1 MSSPNAFQGSGLIDR
16 PRLLNKLQKAL
27 EHKLT
32 LISAPPG
39 YGKTTLAA
47 QLARQSPYPVVWH
60 TLDESQ
66 RDLPVLYQR
75 ALSLLESVAP
85 GIQSLPPPYGYPASE
100 LAGLIIAYLRDHL
113 DGDFI
118 YIIDDVQLLAGSA
131 PVETWLRTL
140 VGNIPTACHLILLS
154 RILPDL
160 PLTEMISRREV
171 LAIGQEELRLTV
183 PEIHNLGREMLG
195 SPMADSKA
203 QELVKRLEGWPAGT
217 VLALHPL
224 PPDME
229 RAMLREGVGPE
240 ALFDGLADSMLN
252 ALNPGL
258 RDFLLASSTLTRLT
272 PEICKSCLELT
283 ESTFWLSEIL
293 SRNLFLTRTTGGF
306 VYHSLF
312 RTFLQRQ
319 LKEADPQRFISLHTR
334 AGHWFEQQD
343 LIPEAFDHYIAAER
357 LDQAVTISERVAEV
371 YFTQGKAET
380 LLSWGNKLQ
389 QVGTRVPR
397 LSRACAKIFFDRY
410 EYESVEIKLKDAE
423 AGFMM
428 LEDEAGI
435 SEIQTLHAMLNLQ
448 RGNYEQASIDAKE
461 FLQTNSEF
469 ANLRGRA
476 LTILGMTS
484 LYTGDPQVAVQY
496 LEEALPL
503 YRKDGDAYATSQL
516 LQNLEMAYTRAGRL
530 NEAAACLQEVVALRR
545 SLGSAGALA
554 SALNNLG
561 YYYHQYSDYKQALST
576 FQEGLSVISKVPNR
590 RSESYLLWSLGD
602 LQRDLGAHTEAVQL
616 YNKGLELLGNSE
628 PTLRCSILTS
638 FSTLRRWQGNFHEAA
653 TLAAEAGAIAQ
664 KHSLALEG
672 TVAQAN
678 LWCARAYLE
687 PGSEALVELETTVE
701 ALGNQAP
708 QPELLRVMV
717 LCAQVALLH
726 ADQPL
731 AENYLRS
738 AVRIAQDLNT
748 AQTLAAE
755 VFNTPSL
762 ETIVTADSSH
772 YGILSRD
779 LKRLRDAQGRIAPES
794 RPVKAVNETYS
805 LKVLTLGREI
815 IERDGVRIP
824 SSEWRSTGARELFF
838 YLLFMGPETKE
849 RICLTFW
856 PDGSPKRV
864 RQNFQTTLFRA
875 RQALGKNVIT
885 FEEDDDLYQINP
897 ELDLWCDAREFE
909 NLAKQ
914 TRLLSPRDARTE
926 DLWRKAVSLY
936 RGEFLPSLA
945 EDWVLARRDA
955 YYETHLDA
963 LVGLGECARARKS
976 FREAILEFK
985 RALELEPYRE
995 DIHRAI
1001 MTCYANLGEKKQ
1013 IHAHLHRL
1021 QELLRHDLAVEPSTE
1036 TIIHAKSLL
1045 D

>member
-1 MSSPNAFQGSGLIDR
+1 MSSPKAFQGSGLIDR
-16 PRLLNKLQKAL
+16 PRLLNKLQRAL
-27 EHKLT
+27 EHRLT
-32 LISAPPG
+32 LVSAPPG

-47 QLARQSPYPVVWH
+47 QFARQSPFPVVWH

-85 GIQSLPPPYGYPASE
+85 GIQSLPPAYGYPGNE

-113 DGDFI
+113 DSDFI
-118 YIIDDVQLLAGSA
+118 YIIDDVQHLAGST

-140 VGNIPTACHLILLS
+140 VGNIPTACHLVLLS
-154 RILPDL
+154 RIIPDL

-195 SPMADSKA
+195 SPMADARA

-240 ALFDGLADSMLN
+240 ALFDGLADSTLN
-252 ALNPGL
+252 TLNPGL

-272 PEICKSCLELT
+272 PEICRACLELT
-283 ESTFWLSEIL
+283 ESAFWLSEIV

-312 RTFLQRQ
+312 RTFLQRK
-319 LKEADPQRFISLHTR
+319 LKEADPHRFVNLHTR
-334 AGHWFEQQD
+334 AGQWFEEQD

-357 LDQAVTISERVAEV
+357 LDFAVSISERVAEV
-371 YFTQGKAET
+371 YFTQGKTET
-380 LLSWGNKLQ
+380 LLSWGSKLQ
-389 QVGTRVPR
+389 QIGARVPR

-410 EYESVEIKLKDAE
+410 EYEAAEVRLKDAE
-423 AGFMM
+423 AGFMT
-428 LEDEAGI
+428 LEDESGI
-435 SEIQTLHAMLNLQ
+435 AEIQTLQAMLDLQ
-448 RGNYEQASIDAKE
+448 RGNYEEARKGAKE
-461 FLQTNSEF
+461 FLHTNSEF

-476 LTILGMTS
+476 LTILGVAS
-484 LYTGDPQVAVQY
+484 LQTGDPQMAVQY
-496 LEEALPL
+496 LEEALPI
-503 YRKDGDAYATSQL
+503 YREDGDAYATSQL
-516 LQNLEMAYTRAGRL
+516 LQNLEVVYTRLGRL
-530 NEAAACLQEVVALRR
+530 SEAAACLQEVVALRR

-554 SALNNLG
+554 LALNNLG
-561 YYYHQYSDYKQALST
+561 YYYHQHSDYQQALAT
-576 FQEGLSVISKVPNR
+576 FQEGLSVVSKVPNR
-590 RSESYLLWSLGD
+590 RAESYLLWSLGD
-602 LQRDLGAHTEAVQL
+602 LQRDLGAYPEAIQL

-628 PTLRCSILTS
+628 PALRCSILIS
-638 FSTLRRWQGNFHEAA
+638 FSTLRRWQSNFHDAA
-653 TLAAEAGAIAQ
+653 TLAAEAGFLAQ
-664 KHSLALEG
+664 KHSIALEG

-687 PGSEALVELETTVE
+687 HADAALSEMQTTVE
-701 ALGNQAP
+701 ALGSQAP
-708 QPELLRVMV
+708 QNELLRVLI
-717 LCAQVALLH
+717 LCAQTSLFC
-726 ADQPL
+726 ADRPL
-731 AENYLRS
+731 AERYLQS
-738 AVRIAQDLNT
+738 AVSIAQDMNT
-748 AQTLAAE
+748 AQALAAE
-755 VFNTPSL
+755 VLNNPSL
-762 ETIVTADSSH
+762 ETLVNTNSAH
-772 YGILSRD
+772 YGILTRD
-779 LKRLRDAQGRIAPES
+779 LKRLREAQNKVIPEPRIE
-794 RPVKAVNETYS
+794 RTVNETYS
-805 LKVLTLGREI
+805 LKVTTLGREI
-815 IERDGVRIP
+815 IERDGARIP
-824 SSEWRSTGARELFF
+824 SSEWRSTGSRELFL
-838 YLLFMGPETKE
+838 YLLFMGPETRE
-849 RICLTFW
+849 RICLAFW
-856 PDGSPKRV
+856 PDSSPKRV
-864 RQNFQTTLFRA
+864 RSSFHTTLYRA
-875 RQALGKNVIT
+875 RQALGENVIT
-885 FEEDDDLYQINP
+885 FEDELYQINP

-909 NLAKQ
+909 NLTKQ

-926 DLWRKAVSLY
+926 DLWHKAVSHY

-945 EDWVLARRDA
+945 DDWVLARRDA
-955 YYETHLDA
+955 YHETYLDA
-963 LVGLGECARARKS
+963 LVGLGECARARKN
-976 FREAILEFK
+976 FREAILAFK

>member
-1 MSSPNAFQGSGLIDR
+1 MSSPNAFQSSGLIER

-75 ALSLLESVAP
+75 SLSLLESVAS
-85 GIQSLPPPYGYPASE
+85 GIQSLPAPYGYQSSE
-100 LAGLIIAYLRDHL
+100 LAGLIIAYLRDHV
-113 DGDFI
+113 DSDFI

-140 VGNIPTACHLILLS
+140 VGNIPNACHLILLS
-154 RILPDL
+154 RIIPDL

-183 PEIHNLGREMLG
+183 SEIHNLGREMLG
-195 SPMADSKA
+195 SPIGDSKA

-224 PPDME
+224 PPDLE

-283 ESTFWLSEIL
+283 DSTLWLSEII

-319 LKEADPQRFISLHTR
+319 LQEADPERFVNLHTR
-334 AGHWFEQQD
+334 AGLWFEQQD
-343 LIPEAFDHYIAAER
+343 LIPEAFEHYIAADR
-357 LDQAVTISERVAEV
+357 LDSAVVISERVAEA

-380 LLSWGNKLQ
+380 LLSWGAKLQ
-389 QVGTRVPR
+389 QVGARVPR
-397 LSRACAKIFFDRY
+397 LSRACAKIFIDRY
-410 EYESVEIKLKDAE
+410 EYESAQAKLNDAE
-423 AGFMM
+423 SGFMSS
-428 LEDEAGI
+428 EDESGI
-435 SEIQTLHAMLNLQ
+435 AEIQMLHAMLDLQ
-448 RGNYEQASIDAKE
+448 RGNYEKASSKAKE
-461 FLQTNSEF
+461 FLESDSEF
-469 ANLRGRA
+469 VNLRGRA
-476 LTILGMTS
+476 LSILGIA
-484 LYTGDPQVAVQY
+484 LLHIGELQDAVQY

-503 YRKDGDAYATSQL
+503 YREDGDAYATSQH
-516 LQNLEMAYTRAGRL
+516 LQDLEVAYTRLGRL

-554 SALNNLG
+554 LALNNLG
-561 YYYHQYSDYKQALST
+561 YYYHQHSDYKQALAT
-576 FQEGLSVISKVPNR
+576 FQEGLSVVSKVPNR
-590 RSESYLLWSLGD
+590 RSESYLMWSLGD
-602 LQRDLGAHTEAVQL
+602 LQRDLGTHNEAVLL
-616 YNKGLELLGNSE
+616 YNKSLELLGNSE

-638 FSTLRRWQGNFHEAA
+638 FSTLRRWQGNYHEAA
-653 TLAAEAGAIAQ
+653 TLAAEAGVLAQ
-664 KHSLALEG
+664 KHSIALEG

-687 PGSEALVELETTVE
+687 NAGTALAEMETTVE
-701 ALGNQAP
+701 ALGSQAP
-708 QPELLRVMV
+708 QNELLRVMS
-717 LCAQVALLH
+717 LCAQTALLC
-726 ADQPL
+726 ADRPL
-731 AENYLRS
+731 AEQYLQS
-738 AVRIAQDLNT
+738 AVRIAHDMNT

-755 VFNTPSL
+755 IFYNPPL
-762 ETIVTADSSH
+762 ESIVNADPAR
-772 YGILSRD
+772 YGILTRD
-779 LKRLRDAQGRIAPES
+779 LKRLRDSQDKVVAEPRPERI
-794 RPVKAVNETYS
+794 VKETYS
-805 LKVLTLGREI
+805 LKVTTLGREI
-815 IERDGVRIP
+815 IERDGVRVP
-824 SSEWRSTGARELFF
+824 SSEWRATGSRELFL
-838 YLLFMGPETKE
+838 YLLFMGPETRE
-849 RICLTFW
+849 RICLAFW
-856 PDGSPKRV
+856 PDGSTKRV
-864 RQNFQTTLFRA
+864 RQSFHTTLYRA
-875 RQALGKNVIT
+875 RQALGENAIT
-885 FEEDDDLYQINP
+885 FEDDLYQINP

-909 NLAKQ
+909 NLTKQ

-926 DLWRKAVSLY
+926 DLWHKAVSLY
-936 RGEFLPSLA
+936 RGEFLPSLSQ
-945 EDWVLARRDA
+945 DWVLARRDI
-955 YYETHLDA
+955 YHETYLDA
-963 LVGLGECARARKS
+963 LVGLGECARARKN
-976 FREAILEFK
+976 FREAIVAFK

-1036 TIIHAKSLL
+1036 TITHAKSLL

>member
-1 MSSPNAFQGSGLIDR
+1 MPSPNANPNSGLIDR
-16 PRLLNKLQKAL
+16 PRLLNKLQRAL
-27 EHKLT
+27 EHRLT

-47 QLARQSPYPVVWH
+47 QFARQAPYPVVWH

-75 ALSLLESVAP
+75 ALSLLEPIAP
-85 GIQSLPPPYGYPASE
+85 GIQSLPAPYGGYQASE

-113 DGDFI
+113 DSDFI

-154 RILPDL
+154 RIIPDL

-195 SPMADSKA
+195 SPLADSKA

-283 ESTFWLSEIL
+283 ESALWLSEII

-312 RTFLQRQ
+312 RTFLQSK
-319 LKEADPQRFISLHTR
+319 LKEADPQRFINLHTR
-334 AGHWFEQQD
+334 AGRWFEEQD

-357 LDQAVTISERVAEV
+357 LDYAVAISERAAEA

-380 LLSWGNKLQ
+380 LLNWGSKLQ
-389 QVGTRVPR
+389 QVGARVPR

-410 EYESVEIKLKDAE
+410 EYEAAEAKLKDAE
-423 AGFMM
+423 AGFMSA
-428 LEDEAGI
+428 EDEAGI
-435 SEIQTLHAMLNLQ
+435 AEIQTLHAMLDLQ
-448 RGNYEQASIDAKE
+448 RGNYEQASLGAKE
-461 FLQTNSEF
+461 FLETNSEF
-469 ANLRGRA
+469 TNLRGRA
-476 LTILGMTS
+476 LTILGMAS
-484 LYTGDPQVAVQY
+484 LYTGDPHQAALY
-496 LEEALPL
+496 LEEALPI
-503 YRKDGDAYATSQL
+503 YREDGDAYATSQL
-516 LQNLEMAYTRAGRL
+516 LQNLELVYTRLGRL

-554 SALNNLG
+554 LALNNLG
-561 YYYHQYSDYKQALST
+561 YYYHQHSDYKQALAT
-576 FQEGLSVISKVPNR
+576 FQEGLSVVSKVPNR
-590 RSESYLLWSLGD
+590 RAESYLLWSLGD
-602 LQRDLGAHTEAVQL
+602 LQRDLGVSNEAVQI
-616 YNKGLELLGNSE
+616 YNKALELLGNSE
-628 PTLRCSILTS
+628 PTLRCSILIS
-638 FSTLRRWQGNFHEAA
+638 FSMLRRWQGNFHEAA
-653 TLAAEAGAIAQ
+653 TLAAEAGVLAQ
-664 KHSLALEG
+664 KHSIALEG

-687 PGSEALVELETTVE
+687 QADVALAEMETTVE
-701 ALGNQAP
+701 ALGSQAP
-708 QPELLRVMV
+708 QNELLRVLV
-717 LCAQVALLH
+717 LCAQTALLC
-726 ADQPL
+726 ADKPL
-731 AENYLRS
+731 AEQYLQS
-738 AVRIAQDLNT
+738 AVRIAHDMNT
-748 AQTLAAE
+748 AQNLAAE
-755 VFNTPSL
+755 VLYNPSL
-762 ETIVTADSSH
+762 EAIVNSNSTRYS
-772 YGILSRD
+772 ILMRD
-779 LKRLRDAQGRIAPES
+779 LNRLREAQDKITPEV
-794 RPVKAVNETYS
+794 RPERNITETYS
-805 LKVLTLGREI
+805 LKVTTFGREI
-815 IERDGVRIP
+815 IERNGVRVP
-824 SSEWRSTGARELFF
+824 SSEWRATGARELFL
-838 YLLFMGPETKE
+838 YLLFMGPETRE
-849 RICLTFW
+849 RICLAFW

-864 RQNFQTTLFRA
+864 RQSFHTTLYRA
-875 RQALGKNVIT
+875 RQALGENAIT
-885 FEEDDDLYQINP
+885 FEDDLYQINP

-926 DLWRKAVSLY
+926 DLWHKAVSLY
-936 RGEFLPSLA
+936 RGEFLPSITQ
-945 EDWVLARRDA
+945 DWAAARRDV
-955 YYETHLDA
+955 YHETYLEA
-963 LVGLGECARARKS
+963 LIGLAECARARKNY
-976 FREAILEFK
+976 REAILAFK

-1021 QELLRHDLAVEPSTE
+1021 QELFRHDLAVEPSTE
-1036 TIIHAKSLL
+1036 TITHAKSLL